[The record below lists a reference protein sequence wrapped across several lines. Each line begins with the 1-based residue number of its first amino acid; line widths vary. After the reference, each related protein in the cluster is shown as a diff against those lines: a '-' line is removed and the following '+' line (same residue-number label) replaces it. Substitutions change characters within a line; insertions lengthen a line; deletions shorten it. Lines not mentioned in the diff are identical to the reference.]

1 MLEIQQLNY
10 CLPGTTSSEALLK
23 TIDITI
29 AKGES
34 VAITGRSGSG
44 KTTLLALMAGL
55 SDGAT
60 GNILFDGENICTMTE
75 DQRAEFRAEHIGF
88 VFQSFHLLE
97 SLSALANVM
106 LPLQLADAKDAKAQA
121 TVFLKK
127 VGLGERLHNK
137 PSQLSGGEQQRVAI
151 ARAFAGK
158 PDYLLADEPTGN
170 LDEQTGDTII
180 DLLFELNRE
189 QNTTLILVTHEKRLA
204 DRCQRVLHLQNGS
217 MHE

>member
-1 MLEIQQLNY
+1 MLELQQLRY
-10 CLPGTTSSEALLK
+10 CLPKAQGAPLL
-23 TIDITI
+23 DGLNVTI

-60 GNILFDGENICTMTE
+60 GNIIIDGQNITAMGE
-75 DQRAEFRAEHIGF
+75 DQRAEFRANSIGF

-106 LPLQLADAKDAKAQA
+106 LPLQLANAKDAKAQA
-121 TVFLKK
+121 AEFLQK
-127 VGLGERLHNK
+127 VGLGERLHHK
-137 PSQLSGGEQQRVAI
+137 PSELSGGEQQRVAI

-170 LDEQTGDTII
+170 LDEQTGETII

-189 QNTTLILVTHEKRLA
+189 QGTTLVLVTHEQRLA
-204 DRCQRVLHLQNGS
+204 DRCQRVLHLQNGQL
-217 MHE
+217 HE

>member
-1 MLEIQQLNY
+1 MLELQQLSY
-10 CLPGTTSSEALLK
+10 CLPGVTNAQLLDNLNV
-23 TIDITI
+23 TIN
-29 AKGES
+29 KGES

-60 GNILFDGENICTMTE
+60 GNIIIDGHNICAMNE
-75 DQRAEFRAEHIGF
+75 DQRADFRAQSIGF

-106 LPLQLADAKDAKAQA
+106 LPLQLANAKDAKAEA
-121 TVFLKK
+121 TAFLQK
-127 VGLGERLHNK
+127 VGLGERLHHK
-137 PSQLSGGEQQRVAI
+137 PSELSGGEQQRVAI

-170 LDEQTGDTII
+170 LDEQTGETII
-180 DLLFELNRE
+180 DLLFQLNRE
-189 QNTTLILVTHEKRLA
+189 QGTTLVLVTHEQRLA
-204 DRCQRVLHLQNGS
+204 DRCQRVLHLQNGKLY
-217 MHE
+217 E